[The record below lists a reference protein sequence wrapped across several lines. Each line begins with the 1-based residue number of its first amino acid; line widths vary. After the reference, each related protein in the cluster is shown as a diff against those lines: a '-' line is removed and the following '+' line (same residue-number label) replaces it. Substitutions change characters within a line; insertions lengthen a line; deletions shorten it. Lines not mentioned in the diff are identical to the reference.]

1 MGQTTFDF
9 SGQVAVITGGAR
21 GIGKGS
27 AEAFARAGAEVWV
40 VDIDEKDGEGVA
52 AGIRRDGGRATFLA
66 CDVTDARQVRAGF
79 ARILAE
85 AGRLDVLVNSAGG
98 FWKQLSVEETPE
110 EEWDRVVDLNLK
122 SIFLAAQAAI
132 PAFKRQGSGRIIS
145 IGSMAGVSTLQ
156 PSSPPYSAA
165 KAGVHALTRVLAFE
179 LGKHGRHRQR
189 ARPGHDGHRARGGR
203 PEQGAAGRDRQGHA
217 GRPHRRGDGH
227 GGLGS
232 VPGHAGGRLPDG
244 PDHLRQRRPL
254 HGVDRRVGLGRPP
267 RCPPFG
273 GAGEVR
279 ARSGKTN
286 R

>member
-27 AEAFARAGAEVWV
+27 AEAFARAGAQVWV
-40 VDIDEKDGEGVA
+40 LDIDEKEGEAVA
-52 AGIRRDGGRATFLA
+52 TAIRGHGDRATFLV
-66 CDVTDARQVRAGF
+66 CDMTDARQVRAGF

-85 AGRLDVLVNSAGG
+85 SGRLDILVNSAGG

-132 PAFKRQGSGRIIS
+132 PAFRRQGSGRIIS

-156 PSSPPYSAA
+156 TSSPPYSAA

-179 LGKHGRHRQR
+179 LGKHGVTVNALAPGTTASERVVAVRSKEQR
-189 ARPGHDGHRARGGR
+189 DAIGKGTLVGRIAEVTDMVGWILFLAAPEAGYLTGQTIAVNGGR
-203 PEQGAAGRDRQGHA
+203 FMA
-217 GRPHRRGDGH
+217 
-227 GGLGS
+227 
-232 VPGHAGGRLPDG
+232 
-244 PDHLRQRRPL
+244 
-254 HGVDRRVGLGRPP
+254 
-267 RCPPFG
+267 
-273 GAGEVR
+273 
-279 ARSGKTN
+279 
-286 R
+286 